1 MKFSLAAILA
11 VGAVAPVTSFSYLE
25 SLGST
30 ATSMAP
36 PQMAPPP
43 VAAAPP
49 APAQQDAPFFF
60 TNGAQDEPADSP
72 AFFFTGSS
80 EASSPA
86 AASTG
91 SYLEHLSAGTTPV
104 SGPGMASYLDA
115 LPMNSGAGGPG
126 ISSYASSLNQDAAY
140 YVAEAV
146 ASAPE
151 PAAPAAPSDF
161 SADPAPVA
169 VSAGNY
175 LDALAGGASSSIS
188 GSGPKGYLD
197 AISGGSSSPSGAG
210 ITTYINTMTTT
221 NTVSGPGVPT
231 YTDALSGGYS
241 VSSSKTYSPFGGAK
255 SGASSSGS
263 PAFAIGSVTGRFD
276 FTLEASPELVEQLK
290 ANAGRRVT
298 LTGRITSWS
307 S

>member
-43 VAAAPP
+43 VAASPP

-80 EASSPA
+80 DASGPA
-86 AASTG
+86 AVSTG
-91 SYLEHLSAGTTPV
+91 NYLEHLSAGATTV

-115 LPMNSGAGGPG
+115 LPMNSGASGPG

-161 SADPAPVA
+161 SSDPAPVA

-175 LDALAGGASSSIS
+175 LDALAGGASST
-188 GSGPKGYLD
+188 SGPGITSYLD
-197 AISGGSSSPSGAG
+197 ALPQAATLSGGAG
-210 ITTYINTMTTT
+210 ISTYISTMTTS

-231 YTDALSGGYS
+231 YTDALSGGSS

-255 SGASSSGS
+255 SSASSSGS